1 MKKTKICAENV
12 KTSEMQGIA
21 GMLNMEFNAQL

>member
-1 MKKTKICAENV
+1 MKKTKISAENV
-12 KTSEMQGIA
+12 KTSEMQWIA